1 MRLVNRAEDQA
12 NSQRKLTSGYMPWEI
27 FFEQL
32 LQISPRIGHI
42 LLLELVAV

>member
-12 NSQRKLTSGYMPWEI
+12 NNQKLTSGYTPWEI